1 MPKVLFVVHGMG
13 DHLPG
18 WSTELVDQLDQTLAV
33 YPKFA
38 AEGRPFRDRV
48 IVEEITYD
56 AVFDKMVE
64 PWGRQRAALEQFA
77 RDHGLN
83 LDDTLSALT
92 IGQLPADAS
101 DFVWETLLDAVL
113 YRGSSLLHDNVR
125 QSVTLQFLNAWDKHL
140 TNNPT
145 ASQVDVSILCHSQGT
160 IVMSDV
166 LAQIGEGRRPE
177 FVPFSAAKQTVDT
190 FITLA
195 NVSRLGPPD
204 LIDIDSRITCVRPE
218 TAPAW
223 KTGRN
228 NYLRRFINVRHEFD
242 PFCLWQRFE
251 PKTDWG
257 KGYVNVPGVK
267 HVHQANTHGY
277 LHYLAN
283 PRVHVPIFRAV
294 LGSGAIT
301 KAEEQTAID
310 EFPDI
315 KPDACATAIDALRT
329 ALSGIANGS
338 FREARALDDLIVKGV
353 AAYLAAKAAL
363 EACPA
368 LLGGFDAS

>member
-13 DHLPG
+13 DNLPG
-18 WSTELVDQLDQTLAV
+18 WSTGLVNHLDQTLAE

-38 AEGRPFRDRV
+38 SEERPFRDRV
-48 IVEEITYD
+48 VVEEITYD

-77 RDHGLN
+77 HDHGLN
-83 LDDTLSALT
+83 LDDTLTALT
-92 IGQLPADAS
+92 IGQLPTDVS
-101 DFVWETLLDAVL
+101 DFVWETLLDPVL
-113 YRGSSLLHDNVR
+113 YRGSSLMHDNVR

-140 TNNPT
+140 TSNPT
-145 ASQVDVSILCHSQGT
+145 ASQLDVSVMCHSQGT

-177 FVPFSAAKQTVDT
+177 FVPFSAAKQSLDT

-204 LIDIDSRITCVRPE
+204 LIDIDSRTTCVRPQ

-223 KTGRN
+223 KSGRN
-228 NYLRRFINVRHEFD
+228 NYFRRFINARHEFD
-242 PFCLWQRFE
+242 PFCLWQPFE

-257 KGYVNVPGVK
+257 NRYVNVPDVK

-283 PRVHVPIFRAV
+283 PRVHVPIFRA
-294 LGSGAIT
+294 LIGSTAIS
-301 KAEEQTAID
+301 KSEEQDAID
-310 EFPDI
+310 KFPDI
-315 KPDACATAIDALRT
+315 KPEACGTAIAALRT
-329 ALSGIANGS
+329 ALSGIATGG
-338 FREARALDDLIVKGV
+338 FREARALDELIVKGI
-353 AAYLAAKAAL
+353 AAYMAAKAAL

-368 LLGGFDAS
+368 LLGGFDA